1 MNRLFTHPP
10 LIGLACTLTLVSL
23 SAQAYIDPGTG
34 SLLLQGLIG
43 AMAGVMVA
51 ASLYWSK
58 IKRFFRK
65 DRGTPDSALDDA
77 LSDDPSPGDFG
88 GSSASPAGIRT
99 EEVQV
104 LAQAQTHPQ
113 AQMDARA
120 QSQVQTRTQVHA
132 QTQIKEPEARL
143 DPDRHPS

>member
-1 MNRLFTHPP
+1 MKRLFTHPP
-10 LIGLACTLTLVSL
+10 LIGLACTLALVPL

-43 AMAGVMVA
+43 AVAGVMVA

-77 LSDDPSPGDFG
+77 LSDDPSPGD
-88 GSSASPAGIRT
+88 SPASPAGIRT
-99 EEVQV
+99 GEIQF
-104 LAQAQTHPQ
+104 LAQVQTRPQ
-113 AQMDARA
+113 AQMDVRA
-120 QSQVQTRTQVHA
+120 QAQVQTRTQVHA
-132 QTQIKEPEARL
+132 QTQIKEPEARS

>member
-1 MNRLFTHPP
+1 MKRLFTHPP
-10 LIGLACTLTLVSL
+10 LIGLACTLALVPL

-43 AMAGVMVA
+43 AVAGVMVA

-58 IKRFFRK
+58 IKSFFRK

-77 LSDDPSPGDFG
+77 LSDDPSPGDSG
-88 GSSASPAGIRT
+88 GSPASPAGIRT
-99 EEVQV
+99 GEVPV

-113 AQMDARA
+113 AQMDAQAQVQARA
-120 QSQVQTRTQVHA
+120 QVHV
-132 QTQIKEPEARL
+132 QTQIKEPVARL